1 MPCLDRFAQGV
12 GSGLNSLSLTEEQG
26 AVRLNRLQSGKA
38 RGKVPVCPFRPCFVL
53 KERARRGGVFRK
65 KRIRAGG
72 KRRGGFDIGRLTER
86 RIPLP

>member
-1 MPCLDRFAQGV
+1 MLCLDRFAQGV

-53 KERARRGGVFRK
+53 KERARRGVVFRK
-65 KRIRAGG
+65 KRIRPAAKVTRALISAG
-72 KRRGGFDIGRLTER
+72 
-86 RIPLP
+86 

>member
-1 MPCLDRFAQGV
+1 MLCLDRFTQGV

-38 RGKVPVCPFRPCFVL
+38 RGKDSASPFRPCFVL
-53 KERARRGGVFRK
+53 KEDARLAAVFQK

-72 KRRGGFDIGRLTER
+72 KRRGGVDIGRLTER